1 MNFNRVE
8 RTLLIRR
15 LSFLLFRN
23 LGEIVTQTH
32 ILEKSSYFRRKL
44 FLNRV

>member
-23 LGEIVTQTH
+23 LGEIVTQ